1 MPDRAVV
8 AVAREQIGE
17 AEHQVAE
24 GHRAGAGA
32 HPGQQSQDGQRART
46 QCQRTP
52 HSISEAQAERAG
64 ECADPALRPRR
75 LDNRQPVASHIS
87 KVGALRGLGA
97 GRATIGHES
106 GKAPDQNR
114 LTEPTRVWRNGRDG
128 SQSNTTATASPAKHP
143 MSSSAPRSAA
153 ARVCYVLAEDPDLA
167 EAIAPTHRPGAIEHC
182 IAPAVNLSRGRW
194 DGQRKDMTPDG
205 IGLLVLR
212 GLLIRRVGVGGG
224 FGAELLG
231 QGDLLRP
238 WQGEGAQSTLSPTT
252 GWQVLEPARIAVL
265 DKRAATRFSRYPE
278 LTGRLVAKALERSR
292 NLATAMAI
300 AHHAR
305 VELRLHMLFWH
316 LADRWGRVRPDGVSV
331 PLRLTHSILA
341 DLVSARR
348 PSVSTCLAE
357 LARRGVVQRDGREWL
372 LRGDPPGELLQLQP
386 IRVAADN

>member
-1 MPDRAVV
+1 MATT
-8 AVAREQIGE
+8 
-17 AEHQVAE
+17 H
-24 GHRAGAGA
+24 
-32 HPGQQSQDGQRART
+32 
-46 QCQRTP
+46 
-52 HSISEAQAERAG
+52 
-64 ECADPALRPRR
+64 
-75 LDNRQPVASHIS
+75 
-87 KVGALRGLGA
+87 
-97 GRATIGHES
+97 RATIGRES
-106 GKAPDQNR
+106 GNAADQNR
-114 LTEPTRVWRNGRDG
+114 VTGPSPVWGTSRDG
-128 SQSNTTATASPAKHP
+128 IHSGTTVTASAAKRAV
-143 MSSSAPRSAA
+143 SSSAPRSAS
-153 ARVCYVLAEDPDLA
+153 ARVCHVLAEDPDLA
-167 EAIAPTHRPGAIEHC
+167 EAIEPAQRSGALEHC
-182 IAPAVNLSRGRW
+182 VAPAVDLPRGRW
-194 DGQRKDMTPDG
+194 DGQRRDMTPEG

-252 GWQVLEPARIAVL
+252 GWHVLEPVRIAVL
-265 DKRAATRFSRYPE
+265 DKRAAVRFARYPE

-357 LARRGVVQRDGREWL
+357 LARRDVIQRAGREWL

-386 IRVAADN
+386 IRVARGD

>member
-1 MPDRAVV
+1 M
-8 AVAREQIGE
+8 
-17 AEHQVAE
+17 
-24 GHRAGAGA
+24 
-32 HPGQQSQDGQRART
+32 
-46 QCQRTP
+46 
-52 HSISEAQAERAG
+52 
-64 ECADPALRPRR
+64 
-75 LDNRQPVASHIS
+75 
-87 KVGALRGLGA
+87 
-97 GRATIGHES
+97 
-106 GKAPDQNR
+106 
-114 LTEPTRVWRNGRDG
+114 
-128 SQSNTTATASPAKHP
+128 
-143 MSSSAPRSAA
+143 
-153 ARVCYVLAEDPDLA
+153 LAEDPDLA
-167 EAIAPTHRPGAIEHC
+167 EAIAPADRAGAIEHC
-182 IAPAVNLSRGRW
+182 IAPAVSLPRGRW

-224 FGAELLG
+224 SGAELLG

-252 GWQVLEPARIAVL
+252 GWHILEPARIAVL
-265 DKRAATRFSRYPE
+265 DKRAATRLARYPE

-316 LADRWGRVRPDGVSV
+316 LADRWGRVRPDGVIV
-331 PLRLTHSILA
+331 PLRLTHSILS

-357 LARRGVVQRDGREWL
+357 LARRGVVQREGKEWL

-386 IRVAADN
+386 IRVAGDD